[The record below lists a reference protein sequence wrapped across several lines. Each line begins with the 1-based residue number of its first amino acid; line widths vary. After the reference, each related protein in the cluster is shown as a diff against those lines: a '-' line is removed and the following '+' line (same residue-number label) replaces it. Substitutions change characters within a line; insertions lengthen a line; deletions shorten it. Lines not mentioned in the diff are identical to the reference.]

1 MEPAPAPKLALVPQP
16 PQPPVRQSLV
26 RQPLEEAFRQHHELV
41 FQTAFRITGSA
52 ADAEDVLQTVFLRL
66 LRREGGDAMRD
77 NPAGYLRRAA
87 VHAGLDVLRARTRA
101 RVVPLEDGDG
111 ESGLPSPERQLAGR
125 ELRRLLRQA
134 VAELSPRMA
143 EIFVLRYFEGM
154 SNPQIARLLG
164 TSQAV
169 VAVTLHRT
177 RGRLRRQ
184 IRPLVGGGQ

>member
-1 MEPAPAPKLALVPQP
+1 MEPAPAPKLALVPP
-16 PQPPVRQSLV
+16 PAH
-26 RQPLEEAFRQHHELV
+26 PLEEAFRLHHALV
-41 FQTAFRITGSA
+41 FQAAYRVTGSA

-66 LRREGGDAMRD
+66 VRGSGVGAIRD

-87 VHAGLDVLRARTRA
+87 VHAALDVLRGRA
-101 RVVPLEDGDG
+101 RARAVPLGEADG
-111 ESGLPSPERQLAGR
+111 ESSLPSPERELAGR
-125 ELRRLLRQA
+125 EMRRLLRQA
-134 VAELSPRMA
+134 VADLSPRAA
-143 EIFVLRYFEGM
+143 EIFVLRYFEGL

-184 IRPLVGGGQ
+184 IRPYVGG